1 MTSPWRKPSRSA
13 SAGNNNCV
21 EARNNAEIFEV
32 RDSKLGEGSPVL
44 GVTAPDFAGLLATLK
59 TGKLAG

>member
-21 EARNNAEIFEV
+21 EARPI
-32 RDSKLGEGSPVL
+32 P
-44 GVTAPDFAGLLATLK
+44 T
-59 TGKLAG
+59 